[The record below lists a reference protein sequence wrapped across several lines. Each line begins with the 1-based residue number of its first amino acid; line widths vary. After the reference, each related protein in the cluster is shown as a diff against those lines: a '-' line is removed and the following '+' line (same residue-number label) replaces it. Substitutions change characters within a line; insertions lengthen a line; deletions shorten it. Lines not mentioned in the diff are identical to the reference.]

1 MKGAKKMN
9 QRILLKATAVR
20 IEYHWFFIMRY
31 RKKGNALNAA
41 GEPFTSEKL
50 IHLSDAIGK
59 HGMKARH
66 LERRYEQMSG
76 LYS

>member
-1 MKGAKKMN
+1 
-9 QRILLKATAVR
+9 
-20 IEYHWFFIMRY
+20 MRY
-31 RKKGNALNAA
+31 RKKGNALIAA